1 MTYIHRKGKL
11 YGLRFTTLCPPIA
24 NNYGTRRYRLKMKL
38 LLIDNYEVFR
48 KGLANLLESEP
59 NIDVVS
65 TSSTVSE
72 VIEVVG
78 KHKPDIVLIDP
89 ELFESIDVVSR
100 IQQVVPQARIIVLT
114 HSKTSTDLLSTMS
127 AGAAGYILK
136 DSKYESLLKV
146 ITLVTEGKLV
156 IDQSMAR
163 LVADVFKFIQDHMHI
178 LIKPEQVTSLTEQE
192 KAILALLAKD
202 ATNKE
207 IASSLCV
214 TDNTVKVHVRNIM
227 HKLHARN
234 RLEAAICAIQAGLV
248 HGIYE
253 AQGKD
258 STYNSN

>member
-178 LIKPEQVTSLTEQE
+178 LIKPEQVTSLTDQE

>member
-65 TSSTVSE
+65 TSSTASE

-100 IQQVVPQARIIVLT
+100 IQQVVPKVRIIVLT
-114 HSKTSTDLLSTMS
+114 HSNASTDLLSAMS
-127 AGAAGYILK
+127 TGAAGYILK

-178 LIKPEQVTSLTEQE
+178 LIKPEQVTSLTDQE

>member
-1 MTYIHRKGKL
+1 M
-11 YGLRFTTLCPPIA
+11 
-24 NNYGTRRYRLKMKL
+24 
-38 LLIDNYEVFR
+38 
-48 KGLANLLESEP
+48 
-59 NIDVVS
+59 S
-65 TSSTVSE
+65 T
-72 VIEVVG
+72 
-78 KHKPDIVLIDP
+78 
-89 ELFESIDVVSR
+89 
-100 IQQVVPQARIIVLT
+100 
-114 HSKTSTDLLSTMS
+114 
-127 AGAAGYILK
+127 GAAGYILK

-178 LIKPEQVTSLTEQE
+178 LIKPEQVTSLTDQE

-234 RLEAAICAIQAGLV
+234 RLEAAIYAIQAGLV

>member
-1 MTYIHRKGKL
+1 M
-11 YGLRFTTLCPPIA
+11 
-24 NNYGTRRYRLKMKL
+24 N
-38 LLIDNYEVFR
+38 LLIIDHHEVFR

-65 TSSTVSE
+65 TSATASE
-72 VIEVVG
+72 VIEAVRE
-78 KHKPDIVLIDP
+78 HKPDIVLIDTQS
-89 ELFESIDVVSR
+89 FESIDVISR
-100 IQQVVPQARIIVLT
+100 IQQVAPKVRIIVLT
-114 HSKTSTDLLSTMS
+114 HSKAGADLVSTMS

-146 ITLVTEGKLV
+146 LTLVTEGKLV

-163 LVADVFKFIQDHMHI
+163 LVADIFKFIHDHVHI
-178 LIKPEQVTSLTEQE
+178 IIKPEQVTSLTEQE

-214 TDNTVKVHVRNIM
+214 TDNTIKVHVRNIM
-227 HKLHARN
+227 RKLHARN

-248 HGIYE
+248 YGIYE

-258 STYNSN
+258 STYNSD